1 MLSRGRRLYSTR
13 RLREACRERGHE
25 VVVLDTMRFA
35 IDVEQ
40 GDPRLF
46 FRGRRL
52 RDYDALI
59 PRIGASI
66 SFFGTAVVRQFEQM
80 GVFCL
85 NPSHAISVSRDKLRS
100 IQVMSRH
107 RLGFPRTVF
116 AKDKRDVM
124 AALDQ
129 VGMPAVIKL
138 LEGTQGVGV
147 ILAENRKM
155 AEAIM
160 EALQEGAKQNVLVQ
174 EFVAESRGRDIRA
187 IVVGDRVVAAMR
199 RTAKGDEFR
208 SNVHR
213 GGDVEAVELD
223 DEYRRTAV
231 HAAQVMGLRFAGVDM
246 LEGKGGPLVMEV
258 NSSPGLE
265 GIERATGV
273 DVAREVVWQIE
284 DEVLLPDFDIRQRL
298 TLRNGYGVTEV
309 PILPH
314 SELCGRTIQECG
326 LRERDAIVLS
336 IHRDSVTIPNPSPE
350 RELLT
355 GDVLLCYGKLLTLK
369 SLVPQ
374 EPQRRRRRR
383 KAAPVVQVRAPS
395 S

>member
-1 MLSRGRRLYSTR
+1 MRLAILSRGRRLYSTK
-13 RLREACRERGHE
+13 RLREACLERGHE
-25 VVVLDTMRFA
+25 AMVLDTMRFA

-40 GDPRLF
+40 GDLRLF
-46 FRGRRL
+46 FRGKKL

-80 GVFCL
+80 GVFCV

-124 AALDQ
+124 SALDQ
-129 VGMPAVIKL
+129 VGTPAVIKL

-147 ILAENRKM
+147 ILAESRKM

-174 EFVAESRGRDIRA
+174 EFVSESRGRDIRA
-187 IVVGDRVVAAMR
+187 VVVGDRVVAAMR

-213 GGDVEAVELD
+213 GGDTEAVELD
-223 DEYRRTAV
+223 EEYQRTAI

-246 LEGKGGPLVMEV
+246 LEGKAGPLVMEV
-258 NSSPGLE
+258 NSSPGLQ
-265 GIERATGV
+265 GIETCTGV
-273 DVAREVVWQIE
+273 DIASALIGLIE
-284 DEVLLPDFDIRQRL
+284 DEVLLPDIDIRQRL

-309 PILPH
+309 PIGPH
-314 SELCGRTIQECG
+314 SELCGRTVGDCG
-326 LRERDAIVLS
+326 LRERDTVILS
-336 IHRDSVTIPNPSPE
+336 ITRHSVTIPNPRPE
-350 RELLT
+350 REIRA
-355 GDVLLCYGKLLTLK
+355 GDSLLCYGKMLTLK
-369 SLVPQ
+369 NLVPPKP
-374 EPQRRRRRR
+374 ERPKSKRHKAIR
-383 KAAPVVQVRAPS
+383 K
-395 S
+395 